1 MLRLLVKRGE
11 DIIIVDN
18 EGNEL
23 VRIVS
28 SHLNPSNVRLAFEF
42 KKEVGVWRGDIHR
55 RKLAEEGVK

>member
-18 EGNEL
+18 EGNEI

-28 SHLNPSNVRLAFEF
+28 SHFNNNNVRLAFEF
-42 KKEVGVWRGDIHR
+42 KKEVGVWRGDVHR
-55 RKLAEEGVK
+55 RKLAESS